1 VCLNGL
7 TIIEIVEK
15 NKTRWILEF
24 SDEEALV
31 VKTLYNEKWV
41 IGNDNTT
48 NISKQFIYILD
59 FKNSSG
65 SECCMLSSG

>member
-31 VKTLYNEKWV
+31 VKTLYNEKWE
-41 IGNDNTT
+41 IGNDNT
-48 NISKQFIYILD
+48 IYLH
-59 FKNSSG
+59 S
-65 SECCMLSSG
+65 